1 MFDKAS
7 GTGYRNLA
15 APEVILTHVPDRG
28 GTSVNSLK
36 RSPATVFIRNSDDI
50 GKLVLRLALG
60 AILLF
65 RGVYKVTHGVEWIK
79 PRLVQVG
86 LPGLVAYGTYLA
98 EVVSPLLLIVGY
110 RVRLAALI
118 IAFDMCMAIGLV
130 LRHQILALSAQ
141 PGGGWAIELQAMI
154 LLGGVAIALLGSGR
168 YGLDRRN
175 G

>member
-1 MFDKAS
+1 M
-7 GTGYRNLA
+7 
-15 APEVILTHVPDRG
+15 
-28 GTSVNSLK
+28 NSLK

-118 IAFDMCMAIGLV
+118 IAV
-130 LRHQILALSAQ
+130 L
-141 PGGGWAIELQAMI
+141 G
-154 LLGGVAIALLGSGR
+154 ALLPASWAAR
-168 YGLDRRN
+168 ARPATALRAE
-175 G
+175 